1 MAPHAVIAIAR
12 RIRRRL
18 TAPGPTYPLR
28 LAILTMLL
36 ETFVFLRHQLTLATT
51 ARRELPA
58 EPLRLNLG
66 SGSDVRPGW
75 LNIDFMGDADLLVDL
90 RRPLPLHDR
99 SAELA
104 YSEHTLEHL
113 DYPTDAEAFLRECLR
128 VLRPGGVVS
137 VGVPD
142 GEPAIVDY
150 PSGAG
155 WYEHW
160 APSFPPRLSTRMER
174 LNYLFRQDG
183 DHRFAYDSETLLAL
197 LHRVGFTDA
206 RRRRFDPA
214 IDSAAR
220 EDGTLYVEARAP
232 LAGAGP

>member
-1 MAPHAVIAIAR
+1 MASHAVIAIAGR
-12 RIRRRL
+12 VRRRL
-18 TAPGPTYPLR
+18 TAPGPTHSLR
-28 LAILTMLL
+28 LAILTMLF

-51 ARRELPA
+51 ARREPPS
-58 EPLRLNLG
+58 ERLRLNLG
-66 SGSDVRPGW
+66 SGPDVRAGW

-90 RRPLPLHDR
+90 RRPLPLPDR

-137 VGVPD
+137 IGVPD

-160 APSFPPRLSTRMER
+160 AASFPPRLSTR
-174 LNYLFRQDG
+174 
-183 DHRFAYDSETLLAL
+183 
-197 LHRVGFTDA
+197 
-206 RRRRFDPA
+206 
-214 IDSAAR
+214 
-220 EDGTLYVEARAP
+220 
-232 LAGAGP
+232 